1 MELLKAI
8 EITFRKLLL
17 RVLGVFIRRNRPLPS
32 DADFREAKFLF
43 VRQDRIG
50 DVLVSTPL
58 FAELKHA
65 YPASTVD
72 VLLSTNNHF
81 VLENDPFVRKR
92 WIYRKNIIAI
102 VKLLRDLRS
111 EQYDFVIDLM
121 DNPSATSTL
130 LLAWAG
136 GRWNVGL
143 EKENA
148 YVYDVCVP
156 LLSRKET
163 HIVDRLAELLKV
175 FRVKVDNAR
184 LRLHYRTSQE
194 SMNFAAD
201 FWEKKQLTGKKV
213 VGINISP
220 TDGVRF
226 WGVENFQRFIQF
238 FGERYQSFDILLL
251 FHPADKQVAG
261 NIAAPFPQVIL
272 SPETHSFDQFAA
284 LIQRLS
290 FLITPDTSAVHVA
303 AAFQIPSVILYVQ
316 SNPDLRIWEPY
327 HAPSETLVTPVDDL
341 KTIPPEKVLQA
352 FDRLVARVPST
363 VNTSQHS
370 VSIES

>member
-1 MELLKAI
+1 LLKTI
-8 EITFRKLLL
+8 EIAFRRFLL
-17 RVLGVFIRRNRPLPS
+17 RALGVFIHRNRPLPPNV
-32 DADFREAKFLF
+32 DAREAKFLF

-58 FAELKHA
+58 FSELKA
-65 YPASTVD
+65 AFPNATID

-92 WIYRKNIIAI
+92 WVYRKNFFAIIT
-102 VKLLRDLRS
+102 LLRELRA
-111 EQYDFVIDLM
+111 ERYDFVIDLM

-130 LLAWAG
+130 LLAGAG

-148 YVYDVCVP
+148 YVYDICVP

-175 FRVKVDNAR
+175 FGIQVDNTKLR
-184 LRLHYRTSQE
+184 LRYHTSQA
-194 SMNFAAD
+194 SVQFAAH
-201 FWEKKQLTGKKV
+201 FWNEHQLENKTV

-226 WGVENFQRFIQF
+226 WGISN
-238 FGERYQSFDILLL
+238 YQTLIRALQEHYASFRVLLL
-251 FHPADKQVAG
+251 YHPAERHVAST
-261 NIAAPFPQVIL
+261 IAAPFPNVLL

-284 LIQRLS
+284 MIQRLNFIIS
-290 FLITPDTSAVHVA
+290 PDTSAVHVA
-303 AAFQIPSVILYVQ
+303 AAFQVPSVVLYVQ
-316 SNPDLRIWEPY
+316 SNPNLRIWDPY
-327 HAPSETLVTPVDDL
+327 HSPSETLVTPVDDL
-341 KTIPPEKVLQA
+341 TTISPATVLEA
-352 FDRLVARVPST
+352 FGRLVKQMSST
-363 VNTSQHS
+363 VSTAKQVVPIGS
-370 VSIES
+370 

>member
-1 MELLKAI
+1 MERLKNI
-8 EITFRKLLL
+8 EIAFRRLLL
-17 RVLGVFIRRNRPLPS
+17 RLLGFFIHRKRPHPP

-58 FAELKHA
+58 FAELKTA

-72 VLLSTNNHF
+72 ILLSTNNHF
-81 VLENDPFVRKR
+81 VLDNDPFIRKR
-92 WIYRKNIIAI
+92 WVYQKKIFAMM
-102 VKLLRDLRS
+102 KLLRELRS
-111 EQYDFVIDLM
+111 ERYDYVIDLM

-130 LLAWAG
+130 LLAFAG

-148 YVYDVCVP
+148 YVYDLRVP

-163 HIVDRLAELLKV
+163 HIVDRLAELLRV
-175 FRVKVDNAR
+175 FRINVDNAQ
-184 LRLHYRTSQE
+184 LRLHYYTAQE
-194 SMNFAAD
+194 SMDFAAD
-201 FWEKKQLTGKKV
+201 FWKEKSLTGKAV

-226 WGVENFQRFIQF
+226 WGVENFQRFIQHF
-238 FGERYQSFDILLL
+238 QERYPMFAVLLL
-251 FHPADKQVAG
+251 FHPAERSAADI
-261 NIAAPFPQVIL
+261 IARPFPHVIL
-272 SPETHSFDQFAA
+272 SPETPSFDQFAA

-290 FLITPDTSAVHVA
+290 YLITPDTSAVHLA
-303 AAFQIPSVILYVQ
+303 AAFQVPSVVLYVQ
-316 SNPDLRIWEPY
+316 SNPDLRIWDPY

-341 KTIPPEKVLQA
+341 RTISPERVVDA
-352 FDRLVARVPST
+352 FTRLVSRTAST
-363 VNTSQHS
+363 GIPIPHS
-370 VSIES
+370 VSMES